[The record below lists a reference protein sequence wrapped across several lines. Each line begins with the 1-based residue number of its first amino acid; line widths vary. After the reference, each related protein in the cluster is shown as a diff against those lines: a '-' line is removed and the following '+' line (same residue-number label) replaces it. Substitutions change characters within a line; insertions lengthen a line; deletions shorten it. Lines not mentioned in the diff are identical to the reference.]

1 MKKKILIFILIA
13 CSFFLNS
20 CINSETPSKP
30 TDEEKSYILA
40 QEAGFSDSYNKWCKL
55 IEQVDAS
62 QIKKV
67 VINDNGELI
76 ISLLNEESLNLGKVV
91 DDAIP
96 TYQGMTAEK
105 IESEN
110 RPVSS
115 SRRAA
120 NKFKDAIDEFLD
132 VITTEKVE
140 HYTTKGEKFNII
152 VHLYNP
158 KAYEI
163 LSFTL
168 NNIKYQAYEFKD
180 GSTST
185 KLIIEVAGESTP
197 GLYEYTIDAIK
208 YIDGTMIKDAKMEG
222 EKTIKVGVQYDN
234 VPSTTIIDET
244 INDNSLELN
253 VDVKDDNKLINVKN
267 GLYFF
272 LYDGTSI
279 IYNQKLVIGTNN
291 IKYDNLKL
299 STNYE
304 YMIVGV
310 YDDYSGKGKRSVV
323 LFDSTFKSKNG
334 YEIDILNIDYDSVG
348 VQANQIL
355 DFVKLKEINLY
366 DQNEKIKSL
375 SSDSITKFD
384 NLLSNHIY
392 TVEVVY
398 SYQYN
403 NTIITTTI
411 KKDVTTLVK
420 SAPIIE
426 LKTQT
431 TKDIEY
437 NVLINDSSQTIKNME
452 IRLIKNDQIIRV
464 NTNISDTF
472 NDLLSNNDYIVS
484 FYYQYDLNEGT
495 ALKENIIETKV
506 RTLKVADPI
515 LIINNLLTTTNAITF
530 NYEVISEVD
539 VTIKS
544 IDLIQNDIVKFT
556 LKDFNKL
563 EFNNVLSNNEYTLQ
577 VTYQYDLN
585 DGEGVNE
592 NKQEVVVKTKALEK
606 PILKVFTTSKSNE
619 ITIKEVILNEE
630 NMINISTPTVI
641 GDTSIVINK
650 VNNSEY
656 VLENAKSNH
665 LYQLNITYQYDLNDG
680 LGIQTETLEF
690 EVSTTKQTP
699 TITFIPY
706 NILQNSVEYNLLI
719 DDSNVTGRVN
729 LITLYEGVTF
739 VKRLNNLDTKIDEL
753 KANTKY
759 IVKINYI
766 YDFDDGFGSRE
777 INIETSFTTLKEEPT
792 YNLQFQNVDKSSF
805 TLVHSLIDNDNAYQF
820 KQIEIYLEDNLIQI
834 ITEFKNTKVTNL
846 LANNKYKVV
855 VIFDKNLNNGLDIG
869 KYTYYVT
876 TDKYQTPT
884 LEINDLTT
892 KTSISYSYVIED
904 IENIASLEEIALY
917 YNNTKVNINAVDNI
931 FTNLFSDST
940 YVIRISLLCDY
951 HDGNER
957 KIETYTKT
965 VKTLPVDDILF
976 NIEVTPQ
983 KTKLIYNHNVVDVD
997 NIMTIKEVRLYRGNT
1012 LVKTNNSINNKVFD
1026 ELYSNTIYK
1035 IVYVIEKDFN
1045 NNSDKITVEYEKEVA
1060 TNSLEVPTID
1070 MNFTSTTNTIN
1081 YEFNIN
1087 DYDNILNIKKI
1098 DIYKNSQFI
1107 KSVTNF
1113 VNQVITDLDANT
1125 IYKIEL
1131 TYTYNLNDL
1140 QGDVTKEIY
1149 KEYSTLAD
1157 EVEVTNVSLLSNVN
1171 PKTNQ
1176 NVNINI
1182 QLSNPSC
1189 VAISEVTVNNQ
1200 KLTVVGG
1207 DGISNV
1213 IVTLKTSR
1221 ISGEME
1227 VIVDRLGYQINN
1239 ELIEQKIVDNNK
1251 LTFNVFSRLDI
1262 VEINLANG
1270 TEVDSQF
1277 DSIGYVVTI
1286 DNPNDYIVKSI
1297 SFLRYGI
1304 IYTFSQDDNSLTM
1317 IDSNHFYI
1325 KDIYHIKNICN
1336 IQTIVYVDNDKN
1348 ETTRNYSDS
1357 IAVNGIQL
1365 NFSDIEST
1373 KVNKISTPEELMNI
1387 QSGLSYELT
1396 NDIDMTGYN
1405 WNPIKFTGYFNG
1417 NGYKIKNLSYIH
1429 EDEWDYNQI
1438 NNAITFNL
1446 INFYGSF
1453 IFKNVYFEN
1462 IYIDID
1468 TTCVMPGDGIAI
1480 DYNSSSQGYTRLF
1493 SYEDNYMNEMDK
1505 IQNVL
1510 FSGYINIK
1518 SKGELLGGYVLCN
1531 SNTYIVD
1538 HLTVNNV
1545 EYTGD
1550 NLISID
1556 TFNQEE
1562 FRKNTLNW
1570 NFKER
1575 VYENY
1580 NGLEYYIVDNAYI
1593 VIDGYNGTSKD
1604 LVIPETIN
1612 GLKVIGINEMAFSNN
1627 TTIETVE
1634 LPDSLCFIRKAIFAN
1649 CPNLQKLI
1657 YPNSNLRRVKELFG
1671 TEYFN
1676 DSYLNNSWYI
1686 PNKLAYL
1693 EIGSKSGEISYD
1705 ICSNMQSLKEV
1716 VIKEGVST
1724 IRPNAF
1730 NMCESLVK
1738 VKLPKSLTTIEAYV
1752 FEGNFNLVGLV
1763 IPRNVTVIGER
1774 ALNISMQ
1781 TIYCEIESK
1790 PVGWNI
1796 NCTYSWSN
1804 IVFGYTNN
1812 EN

>member
-1 MKKKILIFILIA
+1 MKKKILILILIV
-13 CSFFLNS
+13 CSFFMNS
-20 CINSETPSKP
+20 CINNEVPSKK
-30 TDEEKSYILA
+30 TDEEKSYSLA
-40 QEAGFSDSYNKWCKL
+40 QEAGFSGSYNKWCEL
-55 IEQVDAS
+55 IDQVDAS
-62 QIKKV
+62 LIKSVK
-67 VINDNGELI
+67 IDDTGELI
-76 ISLLNEESLNLGKVV
+76 VILQNEARLELGKVV

-105 IESEN
+105 IEN
-110 RPVSS
+110 INKPVSS
-115 SRRAA
+115 SRRAP
-120 NKFKDAIDEFLD
+120 NKFRDAVDEFLN
-132 VITTEKVE
+132 VITTEKIE
-140 HYTTKGEKFNII
+140 HYTTKGENFNII

-158 KAYEI
+158 KSYEI

-185 KLIIEVAGESTP
+185 KLIIEVTGENTP

-208 YIDGTMIKDAKMEG
+208 YIDGTTIKDAKMEG

-234 VPSTTIIDET
+234 VPSTNVINEIISE
-244 INDNSLELN
+244 NSLELN

-272 LYDGTSI
+272 LYDGTTI
-279 IYNQKLVIGTNN
+279 VYNQKLAIGSND

-304 YMIVGV
+304 YMIVAV

-323 LFDSTFKSKNG
+323 LFDSSFKSKNG
-334 YEIDILNIDYDSVG
+334 YEIDILNIDYDSVE
-348 VQANQIL
+348 VKANQIL

-366 DQNEKIKSL
+366 DQNEKIKSDN
-375 SSDSITKFD
+375 DSTIIFN
-384 NLLSNHIY
+384 NLLSNHDYI
-392 TVEVVY
+392 VEVVY
-398 SYQYN
+398 VYQYN
-403 NTIITTTI
+403 NATITTTI
-411 KKDVTTLVK
+411 KEDVKTLVK
-420 SAPIIE
+420 SAPVIDIN
-426 LKTQT
+426 TQPT
-431 TKDIEY
+431 NQDILY
-437 NVLINDSSQTIKNME
+437 NVIIDDSQQTIKNIY

-464 NTNISDTF
+464 NSATTSSFDN
-472 NDLLSNNDYIVS
+472 LLSNNDYIVS
-484 FYYQYDLNEGT
+484 VYYLYDLNDGT
-495 ALKENIIETKV
+495 PVKENTIETKV
-506 RTLKVADPI
+506 HTLKVADPT
-515 LIINNLLTTTNAITF
+515 LIINNLLSTTNSITF
-530 NYEVISEVD
+530 DYELISDVD
-539 VTIKS
+539 VIVKS
-544 IDLIQNDIVKFT
+544 IDLIQNDVVKFT

-563 EFNNVLSNNEYTLQ
+563 EFNNVLSNNEYTLSI
-577 VTYQYDLN
+577 TYQYDLN
-585 DGEGVNE
+585 DGTQVIE

-606 PILKVFTTSKSNE
+606 PTIKILTTSKANE
-619 ITIKEVILNEE
+619 IIIKEVILNDDT
-630 NMINISTPTVI
+630 IVKVFSPVVI
-641 GDTSIVINK
+641 GDTSVEINK
-650 VNNSEY
+650 ANDEEY
-656 VLENAKSNH
+656 ILENAKSNH

-680 LGIQTETLEF
+680 LGIQTENVVF

-739 VKRLNNLDTKIDEL
+739 VKRLNNLDTKIDGL

-759 IVKINYI
+759 TLKINYI
-766 YDFDDGFGSRE
+766 YDFDDGYGSRE
-777 INIETSFTTLKEEPT
+777 INIETTFTTLKEEPT
-792 YNLQFQNVDKSSF
+792 YNLQFQDINKSGF
-805 TLVHSLIDNDNAYQF
+805 TLVHSLVDNDNAYQF
-820 KQIEIYLEDNLIQI
+820 KQIEIYLEDNLVQT
-834 ITEFKNTKVTNL
+834 ITDFKNTKVTNL

-855 VIFDKNLNNGLDIG
+855 VLFDKNLNNGLDIG
-869 KYTYYVT
+869 KYIYYVT

-884 LEINDLTT
+884 LEINALTT

-904 IENIASLEEIALY
+904 VENISSLEEISLF
-917 YNNTKVNINAVDNI
+917 YNGVKVNINAVDNI

-940 YVIRISLLCDY
+940 YVIKISLLCDY

-965 VKTLPVDDILF
+965 VKTLPVEDILF
-976 NIEVTPQ
+976 NILVTPQ

-997 NIMTIKEVRLYRGNT
+997 NIMTIKEVKLYRGST
-1012 LVKTNNSINNKVFD
+1012 LVKTNNSLNNKVFD
-1026 ELYSNTIYK
+1026 ELYSNTTYK
-1035 IVYVIEKDFN
+1035 IVYVIEKDLN
-1045 NNSDKITVEYEKEVA
+1045 NNSEKIVVEYEKEV
-1060 TNSLEVPTID
+1060 TTKSLEVPTID
-1070 MNFTSTTNTIN
+1070 MEFTSTTNTIN
-1081 YEFNIN
+1081 YEFYITDN
-1087 DYDNILNIKKI
+1087 DNIVNIKKI
-1098 DIYKNSQFI
+1098 DIYKNNQFI
-1107 KSVTNF
+1107 KSVTTF
-1113 VNQVITDLDANT
+1113 TNQIITDLDANT

-1140 QGDVTKEIY
+1140 QGDVTKEVY

-1189 VAISEVTVNNQ
+1189 VVISEVTINNQ

-1221 ISGEME
+1221 ISGKME
-1227 VIVDRLGYQINN
+1227 VVVERVGYLINN
-1239 ELIEQKIVDNNK
+1239 ETIEQKIVDNNK

-1270 TEVDSQF
+1270 TEVDIQF

-1297 SFLRYGI
+1297 SFSRYGT

-1336 IQTIVYVDNDKN
+1336 IQSIVYVDDDNN

-1357 IAVNGIQL
+1357 ISTNSIQL
-1365 NFSDIEST
+1365 NHSASVST

-1387 QSGLSYELT
+1387 QTGLSYELT

-1429 EDEWDYNQI
+1429 EDEWDYNQV

-1480 DYNSSSQGYTRLF
+1480 DYDSSSQGYTRLF
-1493 SYEDNYMNEMDK
+1493 SYEDNYINEMDK

-1510 FSGYINIK
+1510 FSGCINIK

-1550 NLISID
+1550 NLISVD

-1604 LVIPETIN
+1604 LIVPDTIN

-1634 LPDSLCFIRKAIFAN
+1634 LPDSLCFIREAIFAN
-1649 CPNLQKLI
+1649 CPNLEKII
-1657 YPNSNLRRVKELFG
+1657 YPNSNLRRIKELFG
-1671 TEYFN
+1671 TEYFD

-1693 EIGSKSGEISYD
+1693 EIGSKSGEISYEF
-1705 ICSNMQSLKEV
+1705 CSEMQSLKEV

-1724 IRPNAF
+1724 ICSSAF
-1730 NMCESLVK
+1730 WNCESLVK

-1752 FEGNFNLVGLV
+1752 FECNHNLVDLV

-1774 ALNISMQ
+1774 ALDIMQ

-1796 NCTYSWSN
+1796 NCTHNWSN
-1804 IVFGYTNN
+1804 IVFGYIDN